1 MVQNKSVITRQNR
14 CWFFFLHFWHSACL
28 CVLSREPRP
37 IKNLILPALHAQH
50 GPHWME
56 AHPPLLWR
64 IQLYPAAST
73 FPSGRQRF
81 PSLQSGT
88 ETLNFSWLQACA
100 LLTSFSARMFCGTIL
115 FLESWLLNP
124 NFFLFSFNATNELL
138 LCFKYLF

>member
-73 FPSGRQRF
+73 FPSGSRGRGFPLCKVQQRH
-81 PSLQSGT
+81 
-88 ETLNFSWLQACA
+88 WI
-100 LLTSFSARMFCGTIL
+100 SADFRPVH
-115 FLESWLLNP
+115 SWLLFLP
-124 NFFLFSFNATNELL
+124 GCFVEQFFLRVMTTKSKLFSIFL
-138 LCFKYLF
+138 